1 MSPWES
7 IHLLWF
13 DALDICF
20 IPKLHIEQ
28 FGELY
33 QEGKDGLE
41 RCTQIGT
48 VRYFQCF
55 KVDSKRPLWI
65 GEDAFQL
72 DRKFS
77 PDIES
82 INQHLHIGAEAD
94 VQVHLFRSFD
104 VPTKG
109 AQFTGRSFKST
120 GGSTSIAIE
129 RFAFKSLRRGAHYVG
144 VNLQNEKR
152 IGPVSSVWIDGKA
165 PLVTI
170 TVSLSGEAFLEI
182 EQHSPY
188 TSIELQVRLERRRD
202 EYPIQEFIIPVS
214 TVMTPFVF
222 TNTNALM
229 HNDRIQFVPPKGFAL
244 EIRTPDGPTE
254 TNIIEYNSVNSHQAA
269 FRAVDQLWRSSS
281 DWIQSSPIPNP
292 KGVSSEVWEAF
303 ANRFPVTSNQVPIL
317 TNKGID
323 LELGLTTLYE
333 LPNILIQLL
342 LQQPAKALAD
352 HIKELSQ

>member
-1 MSPWES
+1 
-7 IHLLWF
+7 
-13 DALDICF
+13 
-20 IPKLHIEQ
+20 
-28 FGELY
+28 
-33 QEGKDGLE
+33 
-41 RCTQIGT
+41 
-48 VRYFQCF
+48 
-55 KVDSKRPLWI
+55 
-65 GEDAFQL
+65 
-72 DRKFS
+72 
-77 PDIES
+77 
-82 INQHLHIGAEAD
+82 
-94 VQVHLFRSFD
+94 
-104 VPTKG
+104 
-109 AQFTGRSFKST
+109 
-120 GGSTSIAIE
+120 
-129 RFAFKSLRRGAHYVG
+129 
-144 VNLQNEKR
+144 
-152 IGPVSSVWIDGKA
+152 
-165 PLVTI
+165 
-170 TVSLSGEAFLEI
+170 
-182 EQHSPY
+182 
-188 TSIELQVRLERRRD
+188 
-202 EYPIQEFIIPVS
+202 
-214 TVMTPFVF
+214 MTPFVF

-292 KGVSSEVWEAF
+292 KGVSSKVWEAF